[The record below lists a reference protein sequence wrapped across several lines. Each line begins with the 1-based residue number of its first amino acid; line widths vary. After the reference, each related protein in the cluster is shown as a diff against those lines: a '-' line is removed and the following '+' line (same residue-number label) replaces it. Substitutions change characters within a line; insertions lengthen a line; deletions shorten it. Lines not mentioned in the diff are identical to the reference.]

1 MKKTLLSA
9 LLVVAACVPALAA
22 NPPPPP
28 PQKILLIDRQAILRF
43 SKVGQDVARQ
53 IETMGNQAKG
63 EIAGQQKAL
72 QAEAQQLQ
80 QQIAILAADAKA
92 KKVQAFEAKQAG
104 MQAAA
109 QRKEQAIQGGFMTAQ
124 SSPRGR
130 LSARSVTSAHRHL
143 TAADALAFTAVGG
156 LDRPVMD
163 ALGACRRDLDLGG
176 LGGGWL
182 GLRGCCPRHGSL
194 TFAGDGTLSWV
205 QPPSPSSV
213 RGGTPASEAGAV
225 PASGFGSCSAA
236 HQRSNLLVLKKCKS
250 ESIPSEGGSGTP
262 TLTGFAGWA
271 VSEASAY
278 TRRTPGS
285 SPAG

>member
-9 LLVVAACVPALAA
+9 LLVVAASAPALAA

-72 QAEAQQLQ
+72 QAEAQQIQ
-80 QQIAILAADAKA
+80 QQIA

-124 SSPRGR
+124 QTIAKTLEPILQNLMQQRGANMILDKNALVYASPQAVQAFDITQPAIEQ
-130 LSARSVTSAHRHL
+130 LNQKLPNLKVS
-143 TAADALAFTAVGG
+143 LAT
-156 LDRPVMD
+156 
-163 ALGACRRDLDLGG
+163 
-176 LGGGWL
+176 
-182 GLRGCCPRHGSL
+182 
-194 TFAGDGTLSWV
+194 
-205 QPPSPSSV
+205 PPA
-213 RGGTPASEAGAV
+213 PA
-225 PASGFGSCSAA
+225 
-236 HQRSNLLVLKKCKS
+236 KK
-250 ESIPSEGGSGTP
+250 
-262 TLTGFAGWA
+262 
-271 VSEASAY
+271 
-278 TRRTPGS
+278 
-285 SPAG
+285 